1 MQSRSRPPQ
10 VPDFLPEESLG
21 RSLKRREKGNVCVE
35 EGGREGGCGGG
46 GGGGMA
52 WMKEI
57 MWG

>member
-35 EGGREGGCGGG
+35 ERGREVGVGG
-46 GGGGMA
+46 A